1 MGRYSKNREA
11 ILRCLQGTK
20 EHPSAEWVY
29 QRLKPLYPR
38 LSLATVYRN
47 LNQLRQEGA
56 IVSMGEVL
64 GQERFDAC
72 TAPHAHAVCVRCGR
86 IVDADGVTVPEA
98 LYAQI
103 AAATGFDTG
112 GGSMQVF
119 GLCPECREKASSSPN
134 GVQE

>member
-1 MGRYSKNREA
+1 MGRYSEKREA
-11 ILRCLQGTK
+11 ILRCLQGMK

-47 LNQLRQEGA
+47 LNQLQQEGR
-56 IVSMGEVL
+56 IVSVGKVL

-72 TAPHAHAVCVRCGR
+72 ISPHAHAVCVCCGR
-86 IVDADGVTVPEA
+86 VADADGVDVPEG
-98 LYAQI
+98 LCAQI

-112 GGSMQVF
+112 SASLHVY
-119 GLCPECREKASSSPN
+119 GLCPACRKKVPSSPS
-134 GVQE
+134 GIQE